1 MKNYFK
7 NLNLILKK
15 IDHEYLYNLPL
26 LFKKSNDVEPKK
38 KYNFNIFRKN
48 ILIENKNK
56 LIDSEIIILSHYT
69 NQKKKQKIK
78 NDPYFGDLFNKLE
91 LSKKKFSVIF
101 INHTNKDLDKI
112 RYEFKKGNYPKIFVN
127 NQFSIKDDI
136 LILFKIILNYI
147 FFKIKIITKAFSG
160 KYIFFIKKN
169 LNFKNFIKA
178 RSTIRLNNYL
188 NKVLGYNNNKLK
200 FYYYFEGHAYE
211 KLIFRKFYEKNVKTI
226 GYYFSILRKQPN
238 NIFYLNDKRYCPK
251 EIFVSGKILK
261 KYFRQN
267 YHDKKIK
274 IKILGS
280 NKNIKLKKFHANT
293 LVKKYTCLVAAEG
306 IYSENYILLQFVMDT
321 LDYIRDVEFVVRFHP
336 VVDKN
341 KILDFFKGHKNYKK
355 LLFHRLII
363 FLMILKKVIL
373 SYIEDQAFVLKPH

>member
-1 MKNYFK
+1 M
-7 NLNLILKK
+7 
-15 IDHEYLYNLPL
+15 
-26 LFKKSNDVEPKK
+26 
-38 KYNFNIFRKN
+38 
-48 ILIENKNK
+48 
-56 LIDSEIIILSHYT
+56 
-69 NQKKKQKIK
+69 
-78 NDPYFGDLFNKLE
+78 
-91 LSKKKFSVIF
+91 
-101 INHTNKDLDKI
+101 
-112 RYEFKKGNYPKIFVN
+112 
-127 NQFSIKDDI
+127 
-136 LILFKIILNYI
+136 
-147 FFKIKIITKAFSG
+147 
-160 KYIFFIKKN
+160 
-169 LNFKNFIKA
+169 
-178 RSTIRLNNYL
+178 NNYL

-200 FYYYFEGHAYE
+200 FLLITFEGHAYE

-293 LVKKYTCLVAAEG
+293 LVKKKYTCLVAAEG
-306 IYSENYILLQFVMDT
+306 IYSENYILLQFVMDN

-355 LLFHRLII
+355 ITFSQTNNILDDFKKSDFILYRGSSVCIEAALNAVIPIYLNDGIENIDPIFQTNKLQTNDYKNFNDII
-363 FLMILKKVIL
+363 KKFQNKKKTITNLRYL
-373 SYIEDQAFVLKPH
+373 SNLQLYCKDYYSKFPSKKLNNFF